1 MNELFGD
8 YQNGNYN
15 INKKPMGGNS
25 SDNNQGESKN
35 TKEKKPKKKGGF
47 LSVLLVF
54 VLLVGIAGGAFAT
67 YMYTDVFKTPK
78 QLMAKYGL
86 NLYNSM
92 TNLTPISN
100 QITKKDSGR
109 IEVDGVLK
117 VVPIETTNSTST
129 DTTSELD
136 MTSQL
141 LSNIS
146 LDVDLKADLDEKEME
161 FVIGTAFLGQ
171 TLDMRFIRNQDTYA
185 IGSSLVDISEE
196 YNGKTLV
203 GIENNNL
210 KDFAKKFDLSEE
222 ILDYIPTKVDFDALT
237 ELFSEEELNDIKL
250 RYFTIINDKLTDEVF
265 TVEKDVPI
273 KIESG
278 SYDTKKITAKIS
290 SKDLI
295 DILAVA
301 LEELRNDKI
310 ILDSYKKVVDIE
322 IPQDALTEAF
332 DTMSEEIKSIQEEE
346 NEEVS
351 GYMYFN
357 MYVYEGNAIQLEILV
372 TDLENKSLNEVRYS
386 VLPIDN
392 GYSYITETYEPGNE
406 VTYGLGGS
414 EDKTSYTTPGFTQKT
429 IMNIMNTETGE
440 RVTGVVEG
448 KYDEV
453 EESSSNAMGLSYYDD
468 SNYSYTYSYEISD
481 FSASGYKDLL
491 NIEIPETAT
500 VTFESTTKFDQEMNI
515 TELSD
520 KNMVKLN
527 DLTADEMMTLLN
539 TIVTKVT
546 GESLDMPTD
555 EPTDEDEWEY
565 QDPNV
570 VPIDPGYTESPTEES
585 PVAESPVEQE
595 PVISATTYETLLSE
609 LTAAVNTCRQEAV
622 NYEEY
627 LLKDFLNQDNLKTLC
642 PSISL
647 ISTTESSDLK
657 VVFKILTTDGKE
669 FDYTV
674 LLEGDSTAMEH
685 LAEVYY

>member
-250 RYFTIINDKLTDEVF
+250 RYFTIINDKLADEVF

-500 VTFESTTKFDQEMNI
+500 VTFESTTKFDKEMNI
-515 TELSD
+515 T
-520 KNMVKLN
+520 
-527 DLTADEMMTLLN
+527 
-539 TIVTKVT
+539 
-546 GESLDMPTD
+546 
-555 EPTDEDEWEY
+555 
-565 QDPNV
+565 
-570 VPIDPGYTESPTEES
+570 
-585 PVAESPVEQE
+585 
-595 PVISATTYETLLSE
+595 
-609 LTAAVNTCRQEAV
+609 
-622 NYEEY
+622 
-627 LLKDFLNQDNLKTLC
+627 
-642 PSISL
+642 
-647 ISTTESSDLK
+647 
-657 VVFKILTTDGKE
+657 
-669 FDYTV
+669 
-674 LLEGDSTAMEH
+674 
-685 LAEVYY
+685 